1 MADLEPIPL
10 ADSDETFS
18 VHRPPAPSHAVRKV
32 DWPAAQH
39 AASPPPARSALGL
52 PAVLVLCILH
62 TLAIWRGIGGVEGLT
77 SGWPIWRDD
86 HPLYFHSALVTRSF
100 LRQSGT
106 TAGYDPSFMAGY
118 AKSVIFPAS
127 SALPELVI
135 AAAGGTH
142 PEQVYNLYVLVATA
156 LLPWLVA
163 VAGRVWGMRWIACA
177 ASVFLYLLYIW
188 TDFPINYAAFGMVP
202 YLLSIP
208 LGLLATGLFAR
219 FLAGGGLFRWLMA
232 AVLLCLVVLVHFTTA
247 MMIVPASALAYL
259 AAMKPGTTARTD
271 ASGPSRTLASSAPPT
286 RERFPIF
293 RHLGVWLIPILV
305 LAANAFW
312 WLPGLWLYE
321 TKGQSDFAFAHPE
334 GWRQRLV
341 QLFFTEP
348 PIQTVL
354 LALGVP
360 GLAVMIHRARV
371 PGWALCVFCAAGL
384 FWGYLAGQFRSLDF
398 LQPGRHTYAFYSA
411 LALAGGLALDAFL
424 SGLRSAGGPVGR
436 LDRWALLA
444 ILIVSLRLE
453 AGPLMASLNVRLRAS
468 EPFLSSTPCPQLL
481 WVVDRIK
488 THLNV
493 GDRLLYEESGFSL
506 KGIPDPY
513 KRGRYSGILPSRT
526 GVEVIGGPYLHA
538 SLTTNFTQFGEGKL
552 FGELNWDRD
561 FFVRYARIYRPSA
574 ILCWSPPARRFCREN
589 PDLVQVLEDDGT
601 LFLGKVL
608 GFGGETLVGTAKVE
622 ATPGRLHVREL
633 SPGLDGSVV
642 LRYHFVPSL
651 RARPPV
657 PIEPQFAEA
666 DPVPL
671 IGLRP
676 SSGTDEVELEMVPP
690 PWFPW

>member
-10 ADSDETFS
+10 VDSDETFA
-18 VHRPPAPSHAVRKV
+18 VQRPPTPQTVREAGGPGVWRAPNL
-32 DWPAAQH
+32 
-39 AASPPPARSALGL
+39 PPAHPAFGL
-52 PAVLVLCILH
+52 LAVLALCVLH
-62 TLAIWRGIGGVEGLT
+62 TLAIWRGIGGLEGLT

-100 LRQSGT
+100 LRQSRT

-127 SALPELVI
+127 STLPELVL
-135 AAAGGTH
+135 AAAGEKH
-142 PEQVYNLYVLVATA
+142 PELVYNLYVLVATA

-163 VAGRVWGMRWIACA
+163 LAGRVWGQRSEACA
-177 ASVFLYLLYIW
+177 ASILLYLLYIW

-208 LGLLATGLFAR
+208 LGLLATGVCAS
-219 FLAGGGLFRWLMA
+219 FLARGGLFRWLLA
-232 AVLLCLVVLVHFTTA
+232 TLLLCLVILVHFTSA
-247 MMIVPASALAYL
+247 MMVVPALAIAYL
-259 AAMKPGTTARTD
+259 VALKAGPSAGT
-271 ASGPSRTLASSAPPT
+271 SGPNRTLASSVLQP
-286 RERFPIF
+286 RNRFPF
-293 RHLGVWLIPILV
+293 LRHLGVWLIPILV

-312 WLPGLWLYE
+312 WLPGLWLYG
-321 TKGQSDFAFAHPE
+321 TKGISDFAFAHPE
-334 GWRQRLV
+334 GWGQRL
-341 QLFFTEP
+341 LHIFLIEP
-348 PIQTVL
+348 PIQTLV
-354 LALGVP
+354 LALGMP
-360 GLAVMIHRARV
+360 GLVVMIHRARV
-371 PGWALCVFCAAGL
+371 PGWALSAFCAAGF
-384 FWGYLAGQFRSLDF
+384 FWGYLAGQFRALDF

-411 LALAGGLALDAFL
+411 LALAGGSAFEAILARLRST
-424 SGLRSAGGPVGR
+424 SGLVVR
-436 LDRWALLA
+436 LDRWVLFAM
-444 ILIVSLRLE
+444 LIVGLRLE
-453 AGPLMASLNVRLRAS
+453 AGPLLASLNLRLRPS
-468 EPFLSSTPCPQLL
+468 EPFLSSTPSPQLL

-488 THLNV
+488 AHLKP
-493 GDRLLYEESGFSL
+493 GERLLYEESGFDL
-506 KGIPDPY
+506 GGVPDPF

-552 FGELNWDRD
+552 FGEPNWDRD
-561 FFVRYARIYRPSA
+561 FFVRYARINRPAA
-574 ILCWSPPARRFCREN
+574 ILCWSPLARRFCREN

-601 LFLGKVL
+601 LLLGKVQ
-608 GFGGETLVGTAKVE
+608 GFGGETFVGAAKVE

-633 SPGLDGSVV
+633 TPGVDGSVV

-657 PIEPQFAEA
+657 PIEPRFAES

-676 SSGTDEVELEMVPP
+676 SSGTDEVELEMAPP